1 LRSVQRTIANK
12 GSGYGQQNNMNSTFY
27 NQQSVSS
34 DPRTTEST
42 SEGRGDDFA
51 RVTHFDKS
59 AAFGF
64 SDDKLGRLAEIN
76 R

>member
-1 LRSVQRTIANK
+1 
-12 GSGYGQQNNMNSTFY
+12 MNTTFY